1 MPATTD
7 RTNCLEAVGVGEA
20 GSSGDLAALAYIQ
33 ADIWVLLKSFIVMSE
48 LILPN

>member
-1 MPATTD
+1 MSARKD
-7 RTNCLEAVGVGEA
+7 RANCLEAVEVGET

-33 ADIWVLLKSFIVMSE
+33 ADIWVLLKSFIVMCE